1 MINCLG
7 NRTFRVAAVVAMAQ
21 FIPVTASY
29 AQSETPTDVIAT
41 QLRRQGFSCTAPQ
54 DAMREPKESAPNATV
69 WIVRCDEGSYRV
81 TLVPNLAA
89 KVERVGDRK
98 NDR

>member
-7 NRTFRVAAVVAMAQ
+7 NRTFRAAAVVAMAQ

-29 AQSETPTDVIAT
+29 AQSESPTDVIAA
-41 QLRRQGFSCTAPQ
+41 QLRRQGVPCTSPQ
-54 DAMREPKESAPNATV
+54 PAVRDRKRSTPNEAV
-69 WIVRCDEGSYRV
+69 WTVRCDEASYRV

-89 KVERVGDRK
+89 KVERADDK
-98 NDR
+98 EE